1 VGAGLTCQRPIITSG
16 DERIRAATGAHRD
29 SLCLIQAMAGLGAR
43 AHWFGRC
50 SVRMDLPWNIKQ
62 CHGEYFSLEPYKLIF
77 TFLCVVDILFVD
89 VPYFNEQNFRMHS
102 RKSSDF
108 LSRAR
113 ERIAVVGTVRRRLYL
128 N

>member
-89 VPYFNEQNFRMHS
+89 VPCKHILTNRTFACILGSPVIFCHEQGR
-102 RKSSDF
+102 
-108 LSRAR
+108 
-113 ERIAVVGTVRRRLYL
+113 G
-128 N
+128 